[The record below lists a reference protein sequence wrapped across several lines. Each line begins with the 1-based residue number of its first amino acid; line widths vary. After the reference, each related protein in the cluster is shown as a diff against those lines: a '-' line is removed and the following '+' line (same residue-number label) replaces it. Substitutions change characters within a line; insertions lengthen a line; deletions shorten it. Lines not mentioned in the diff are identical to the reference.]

1 MVFSLYKIRLG
12 KLKLKNKRHPLLR
25 VFYYQNFTTEHV
37 MSHTTILLSG
47 SLAKRFGREHAY
59 HLDSGTLKEAFS
71 ALKNTIDGFEQF
83 IKEQSK
89 SGVRYAIFRN
99 RENVSES
106 ELLMS
111 GTREVRIVPVVSGSK
126 RINMKMVLG
135 GALIGLAALATG
147 GFGAAFAAGGIWG
160 TAANVG
166 LAMSIGGVVQMIS
179 PQQQGLSTRE
189 AAENA
194 PSYAF
199 GGAVN
204 TTAAGHIVGIGYG
217 KRMIGGAV
225 ISAGIFAEDIAN

>member
-1 MVFSLYKIRLG
+1 
-12 KLKLKNKRHPLLR
+12 
-25 VFYYQNFTTEHV
+25 

-83 IKEQSK
+83 IKDQSK

-106 ELLMS
+106 DLLMS
-111 GTREVRIVPVVSGSK
+111 GTREVRIVPVVGGSK
-126 RINMKMVLG
+126 RGGIQTILG

-147 GFGAAFAAGGIWG
+147 GFGAAFALGSGIWG
-160 TAANVG
+160 TVANVG
-166 LAMSIGGVVQMIS
+166 LAMTLGGVAQMIS
-179 PQQQGLSTRE
+179 PQPQGISTRE
-189 AAENA
+189 DAENA

>member
-1 MVFSLYKIRLG
+1 M
-12 KLKLKNKRHPLLR
+12 P
-25 VFYYQNFTTEHV
+25 Q
-37 MSHTTILLSG
+37 TTILLSG

-111 GTREVRIVPVVSGSK
+111 GTREVRIVPVVGGSK
-126 RINMKMVLG
+126 RGGILQTVLG
-135 GALIGLAALATG
+135 VALIAVAGIATG
-147 GFGAAFAAGGIWG
+147 GLGAAFAAGAGAWG
-160 TAANVG
+160 TAASVG